1 MNRKEWK
8 EFCKTDSK
16 DAFTWYNRVRKLLKS
31 KEFESSD
38 NCDKDAKVIHHLRDT
53 EEQRKYN
60 DEHYELWGFEIDEDG
75 NEIFNYGKYVAFWT
89 KEHHDNYHRKSLEFR
104 LHQSKVIKEK
114 FKNPDYHKLFCE
126 VQRNSWTDKRK
137 EEQSVRRKLLYEEHP
152 EIRQKI
158 SNSCKG
164 KCSGENNAMY
174 GKFGKDHPKYG
185 YTMTDEDKAN
195 FRAKRLHHEVSADT
209 RKKISISLKNSD
221 KHTWRGKHLPDYI
234 RQKISDT
241 KKNSYHPYRGR
252 HLSEEHRN
260 NISKSLLGHTT
271 SDETKLKISDSLK
284 GHIVSNETRKK
295 ISDSRSKVPGKPHAE
310 SVKKAISDKKR
321 YISEIYHRYKDLGG
335 SLSWNSF
342 NKYFSVVYSKDDDSF
357 NLEFIV

>member
-158 SNSCKG
+158 SNSCKC

-185 YTMTDEDKAN
+185 HTMTDEGKAN

>member
-1 MNRKEWK
+1 MNRREWK
-8 EFCKTDSK
+8 DSCN
-16 DAFTWYNRVRKLLKS
+16 FSSGSYYWYNKARKLLKS
-31 KEFESSD
+31 REYESLE
-38 NCDKDAKVIHHLRDT
+38 NCDRDAKVIHHLRDT

-60 DEHYELWGFEIDEDG
+60 DEHYELFGFEIDESG
-75 NEIFNYGKYVAFWT
+75 NETFNYGKYVVFWT
-89 KEHHDNYHRKSLEFR
+89 KEHHDKYHRCSEETRAKISSTNKGRPKKMPKWSAE
-104 LHQSKVIKEK
+104 
-114 FKNPDYHKLFCE
+114 
-126 VQRNSWTDKRK
+126 RK
-137 EEQSVRRKLLYEEHP
+137 QNQSVRRKRLYEEHP

-158 SNSCKG
+158 SNSGKG
-164 KCSGENNAMY
+164 KHSGENNAMY

-185 YTMTDEDKAN
+185 HGMTGEGKAN
-195 FRAKRLHHEVSADT
+195 FRAKRLHHKVSADT

-260 NISKSLLGHTT
+260 SISKSLLGHTT

-284 GHIVSNETRKK
+284 GHTVSNETRKK

-342 NKYFSVVYSKDDDSF
+342 NKYFSVVYNKDNDSF